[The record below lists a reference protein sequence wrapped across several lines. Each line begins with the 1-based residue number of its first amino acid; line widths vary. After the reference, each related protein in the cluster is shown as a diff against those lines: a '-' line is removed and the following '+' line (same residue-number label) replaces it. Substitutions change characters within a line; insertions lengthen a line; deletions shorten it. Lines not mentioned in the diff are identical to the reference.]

1 MKDVFMLKV
10 PSEAPRKLAHLF
22 DYQLTVLNSIRIDD
36 EEIEAESDQVRFE
49 T

>member
-1 MKDVFMLKV
+1 MLKV
-10 PSEAPRKLAHLF
+10 PSEAPCKLVHLY

-36 EEIEAESDQVRFE
+36 EEIEAESDQVRFQ